1 MPASDAGTAEASVA
15 PTTGSHG
22 ARLPSLRL
30 RCFEGERG
38 DYEEWKREVSAT
50 HKLYDVGKFQMAT
63 LIYLS
68 LASGVGKPRDL
79 LSHMTIEEI
88 MTEEG
93 LVAIWECL
101 DLEYEKESYVKAD
114 DALAAFEKVRRQPN

>member
-1 MPASDAGTAEASVA
+1 
-15 PTTGSHG
+15 
-22 ARLPSLRL
+22 
-30 RCFEGERG
+30 
-38 DYEEWKREVSAT
+38 
-50 HKLYDVGKFQMAT
+50 MAT

-114 DALAAFEKVRRQPN
+114 DALAAFEKVRRQPNEKMHDFLMQLRKTKRMMEKEDSGTRISRGPHS